1 MSSSTHPPFSALP
14 LRKSDPYYSAWGLYG
29 PNDELGTLNH
39 LKDDIVASAASEIRS
54 GHRISLNWA
63 LNALDGKSVVPFFKR
78 QTFHLNIYARD
89 PPRIGI
95 DDVWTFNSQSSSQWD
110 GLRHAGYHKERLF
123 YNGVT
128 EEQILGEGAG
138 SVNGIHN
145 MAKRGIVGRG
155 VLLDFHRWR
164 LETKP
169 AKFADFDPFK
179 GIGISAQ
186 DLHEVAKFQGIEFQP
201 GDILLYRAGLFEK
214 FEALS
219 SEQKMSITT
228 DTDWK
233 FAGLEQSEEM
243 LKFLWENRFAC
254 VGSDQPAVE
263 CFPKQGGPFSLHEV
277 LLAGWG
283 MPLGEFFHLEE
294 LASHCKEMGRYTFF
308 LVSEPCNVIGGAA
321 SPPNVLA
328 IF

>member
-1 MSSSTHPPFSALP
+1 MSTSSSNSHPPFSSLP
-14 LRKSDPYYSAWGLYG
+14 LRKEDPPYSAWGLYG
-29 PNDELGTLNH
+29 PHDELGTLNLLH
-39 LKDDIVASAASEIRS
+39 DYNVATAARSEIRS
-54 GHRISLNWA
+54 GHRISLDWA
-63 LNALDGKSVVPFFKR
+63 LNALDGKSIVPFFKR
-78 QTFHLNIYARD
+78 QPFQHSIYARD

-95 DDVWTFNSQSSSQWD
+95 DDVWTLNSQTSSQWD
-110 GLRHAGYHKERLF
+110 GLRHAGYHAARRF

-138 SVNGIHN
+138 SVNGAHN

-164 LETKP
+164 VETRP
-169 AKFADFDPFK
+169 ERFADFDPFK
-179 GIGISAQ
+179 GIGISAG
-186 DLHEVAKFQGIEFQP
+186 DLQEVARHQGVEFQH
-201 GDILLYRAGLFEK
+201 GDILLYRAGLFDK
-214 FEALS
+214 FEALND
-219 SEQKMSITT
+219 EQKMSITT

-233 FAGLEQSEEM
+233 FAGLEQTEEM
-243 LKFLWENRFAC
+243 LKFLWENQFAA

-263 CFPKQGGPFSLHEV
+263 CFPKRGNGEFLLHEV

-294 LASHCKEMGRYTFF
+294 LAEHCNETRRYTFF

-321 SPPNVLA
+321 R
-328 IF
+328 